1 MLAIGRALM
10 GNPSLLLMDEPL
22 EGLAPVIVDTLLAA
36 LARLKREDDLA
47 LLLVEQ
53 HARLA
58 LEFAEEAIVLDRGRI
73 VFRGPSRELLA
84 APERLEALMGV
95 ATRGVQ

>member
-36 LARLKREDDLA
+36 FARLKREDSLT
-47 LLLVEQ
+47 LVLVEQ
-53 HARLA
+53 HAHLA
-58 LEFAEEAIVLDRGRI
+58 LEFAENAIVLDRGAI
-73 VFRGPSRELLA
+73 VFSGQSRELLD
-84 APERLEALMGV
+84 APHRLDALMGV
-95 ATRGVQ
+95 SGRTPR